1 MQRAIREAEEIK
13 RKEEDKRAQMRLVQS
28 KFVEMSRVEKDIK
41 ERQKR
46 MDE

>member
-41 ERQKR
+41 DRQKR

>member
-13 RKEEDKRAQMRLVQS
+13 RKEEDKRAQMKLVQS

>member
-41 ERQKR
+41 ER
-46 MDE
+46 